1 MIFRIRNDRLLLHIT
16 KFSVLAILI
25 AAGAFSLYHLES
37 QVLFWNYLS
46 MALRGGGIFLPMT
59 LAIFWP
65 GHIAPRWGLAAITV
79 STAAAVL
86 TATVFPLPIDPVFV
100 GLAISAVLLFIG
112 CLRRA

>member
-1 MIFRIRNDRLLLHIT
+1 
-16 KFSVLAILI
+16 
-25 AAGAFSLYHLES
+25 
-37 QVLFWNYLS
+37 

-65 GHIAPRWGLAAITV
+65 GHVAPRWGLAAITV